1 MRCWSTNG
9 LDGAGIVEV
18 AGGGRG
24 GARLRASRK
33 TETHVDNEK
42 RLVDRVSGVGD
53 GVVVGSGV
61 AEALAVVST
70 AERSDVG
77 VVHGREAMWA

>member
-9 LDGAGIVEV
+9 PDGAGIVEV

-24 GARLRASRK
+24 
-33 TETHVDNEK
+33 
-42 RLVDRVSGVGD
+42 

>member
-1 MRCWSTNG
+1 MKSLEEDEG
-9 LDGAGIVEV
+9 VLDSEQV
-18 AGGGRG
+18 GRPKYM
-24 GARLRASRK
+24 LM
-33 TETHVDNEK
+33 VK
-42 RLVDRVSGVGD
+42 RLVDSVSGVGD

-77 VVHGREAMWA
+77 VVHGREE

>member
-1 MRCWSTNG
+1 MVLMGRALLKSLEEDEG
-9 LDGAGIVEV
+9 VLDSEQV
-18 AGGGRG
+18 GRPKHM
-24 GARLRASRK
+24 LM
-33 TETHVDNEK
+33 VK